1 MSSFNFREFVK
12 RLRCLP
18 RVELLRL
25 CKESG
30 MGDREIYAV
39 VSYIYD
45 ELSIEEIADH
55 LNISIGQF
63 HYRKEKVALRLRNYL
78 IIINYPKFEM

>member
-1 MSSFNFREFVK
+1 MKNFKFREFVK

-18 RVELLRL
+18 KVELHRL
-25 CKESG
+25 CQESG
-30 MGDREIYAV
+30 MSDREIYAV
-39 VSYIYD
+39 VSYIYE
-45 ELSIEEIADH
+45 ELSIEEIASH

-63 HYRKEKVALRLRNYL
+63 HYRKERVALRLRNYL